1 MGAAD
6 YGKPWFLL
14 CDEAFLTGKNCRIG
28 GNRLYLSI
36 ISWHYA
42 HIQAIHQ
49 DMNTKANIL
58 VIEDHAVVQLGIRTL
73 LSTCSGIDLIDK
85 ASSGTEAL
93 EKFSTLHFDLLLLDV
108 ELPDISG
115 FDLLAKLRNLSPS
128 VRVLFYSMHDEYWVV
143 TQMLQ
148 AEADGI
154 VMKSDRLDELRTAV
168 EAVVAGGKYYSKE
181 FAKFVAE
188 YESQDGLT
196 SQEQKVLRQ
205 IADGMTSQQIAENLF
220 VSLNTVEF
228 HRRRIM
234 RKMGVQNMAELIKV
248 AFAKGYLSS
257 IGGTAK

>member
-1 MGAAD
+1 
-6 YGKPWFLL
+6 
-14 CDEAFLTGKNCRIG
+14 
-28 GNRLYLSI
+28 
-36 ISWHYA
+36 
-42 HIQAIHQ
+42 
-49 DMNTKANIL
+49 MNTKANIL
-58 VIEDHAVVQLGIRTL
+58 VIEDHAVVQLGISTL

-85 ASSGTEAL
+85 ASSGAEAL
-93 EKFSTLHFDLLLLDV
+93 EKFSTLHFDMLLLDV

-115 FDLLAKLRNLSPS
+115 FDLLVRLRKQSPL

-168 EAVVAGGKYYSKE
+168 EAVVAGDKYYSKE
-181 FAKFVAE
+181 FGKYVAE

-196 SQEQKVLRQ
+196 TQELKVLRH
-205 IADGMTSQQIAENLF
+205 IADGMTSQQIAESLF

-234 RKMGVQNMAELIKV
+234 RKMGVQNMAELIKE
-248 AFAKGYLSS
+248 AFAKGYLSP